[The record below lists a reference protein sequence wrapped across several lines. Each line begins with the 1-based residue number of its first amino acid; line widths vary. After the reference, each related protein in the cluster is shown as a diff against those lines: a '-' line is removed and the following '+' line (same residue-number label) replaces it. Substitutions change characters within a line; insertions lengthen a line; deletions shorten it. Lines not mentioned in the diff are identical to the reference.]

1 MNLTNSTETNS
12 VATSTALDTLAN
24 RLAPINAAQNEF
36 ESKPLVSVRRQLR
49 KPGQRFASVEQV
61 EAHKSATFGAPRS
74 AAMYDFLAT
83 VRQEC
88 GIGATSED
96 EAELARIAAEK
107 EENAELERQFA
118 VEAE

>member
-12 VATSTALDTLAN
+12 TATSLDTLAA
-24 RLAPINAAQNEF
+24 RLAPIQAAQNAF

-49 KPGQRFASVEQV
+49 KPGQRFATVEQV
-61 EAHKSATFGAPRS
+61 EAHKAATFGAPRS
-74 AAMYDFLAT
+74 AAMYDFLAS

-88 GIGATSED
+88 GIGATAED

-107 EENAELERQFA
+107 AENAELERQFA
-118 VEAE
+118 VAETE